1 MGPTTCYDGVSSSGD
16 LCEFDG
22 KQETYG
28 VKLFVI
34 QQPRRIKA
42 PFMPTYLFI
51 LAKAERHE
59 ANFGFVSFLVLLRR
73 V

>member
-1 MGPTTCYDGVSSSGD
+1 
-16 LCEFDG
+16 
-22 KQETYG
+22 
-28 VKLFVI
+28 
-34 QQPRRIKA
+34 
-42 PFMPTYLFI
+42 MPTYLFI